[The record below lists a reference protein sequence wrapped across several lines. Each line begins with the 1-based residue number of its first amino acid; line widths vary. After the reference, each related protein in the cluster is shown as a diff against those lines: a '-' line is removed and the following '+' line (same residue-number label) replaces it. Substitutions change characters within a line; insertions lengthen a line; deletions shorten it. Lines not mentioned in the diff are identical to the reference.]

1 MALAAGCPN
10 LLAYALV
17 GWYLV
22 ADERLSEREGP
33 REWTVAA
40 SNSVDARAGDAVTP
54 HGDER
59 VSPWLC
65 AAPGWGEEG
74 EG

>member
-1 MALAAGCPN
+1 MAPVIGHPD
-10 LLAYALV
+10 LLACTLV

-33 REWTVAA
+33 REWVIAA
-40 SNSVDARAGDAVTP
+40 SNSVDASTGYVVTP
-54 HGDER
+54 HADER
-59 VSPWLC
+59 VSLWLC
-65 AAPGWGEEG
+65 AAPWWGEEG